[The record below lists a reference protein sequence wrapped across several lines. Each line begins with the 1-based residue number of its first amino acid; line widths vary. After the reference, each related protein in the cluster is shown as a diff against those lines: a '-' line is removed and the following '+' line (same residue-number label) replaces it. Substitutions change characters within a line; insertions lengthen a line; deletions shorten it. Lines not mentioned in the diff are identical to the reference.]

1 MAQESRLVVVIDSQ
15 NAERNARNLGNE
27 LVSIERKGEFASKS
41 MDSLSVATRAL
52 AGHMAGLVTVGA
64 AISKM
69 DTYTGL
75 QNRLKLVTNNQA
87 ELNKA
92 TEDTFQIA
100 QKTYSAWDSVLQVY
114 QRFSDNAKTLNL
126 TMDDTARLTETVSKA
141 VAISGA
147 SAEAADAALVQFGQ
161 ALASGTLRGEELNS
175 VMEQTPALAK
185 AIAKGMGIT
194 VGELRSVA
202 AEGKITSQEIVK
214 ALRNVQDEV
223 DALFAKTDITIGQSL
238 TLLNNEITKFVGEA
252 GKGSGAAQAL
262 SGSIQLLANNL
273 NLIADSA
280 FAIGIGL
287 MTKAV
292 LTKTVAVQASIA
304 ASTKQVFATIAERNA
319 NIAAAKAEVESA
331 LAEAQST
338 QVTLTNIKATHA
350 QIMAEIELEKVRLK
364 AQITE
369 QGRTATITRMAQLG
383 RLQAQV
389 ALEVAAAETAQSA
402 SSARLSAALTAQSVA
417 TSRLALAKSALMAI
431 FSPMGLAIAA
441 TAASFYLLSS
451 SSDEVKES
459 LATQSDSVSD
469 LTDKYIKL
477 NTVQALTEGV
487 RLRKEIEQQNDAID
501 DASGAIKRFAYIQ
514 KELFKLSG
522 SDYEDYQ
529 NAIKSIATGASDA
542 GDLLKKMIS
551 SGRFSQTQ
559 IDKLIEFSSAV
570 AESKNKI
577 EQGNTALKLLN
588 ATSGQ
593 HVEVTAESIKQLT
606 IQTNLTKVATQNFT
620 DMKTQMLD
628 SLRAQVE
635 FIRLNGGSE
644 EQVKSLN
651 KVIQAYSLNQ
661 ISATDAVSKFN
672 STAKV
677 PVDNIKK
684 LQEYAIKTDQSKIA
698 LNQANAELKKQNDL
712 RNEYLKQHQ
721 TVLGAQQGETN
732 ELNNQVAAQEKLNKL
747 RDNANKDNLKNDF
760 LIKNTKAFGG
770 GEKGLDKARA
780 ASEFYTDNKIP
791 MTRSLTGQEY
801 AIFEAWYKKQKEVK
815 DLQES
820 ISESTRKQTK
830 EVEKQTK
837 EAAKQAVL
845 LAGNDEKSRN
855 MLRVYLA
862 FRNAGLGD
870 KQARVMTAQV
880 GRETDFRNEAM
891 FGSHKDANNG
901 YTNTGFL
908 SWQKSRSTKLM
919 QSLQGQGVLDKNGKI
934 QQTQDALDAMAKH
947 AVQEAMTDKSYSKS
961 KAALLNDDLDY
972 RSLERIVAK
981 NLVGWDY
988 DGKKLGKAKA
998 SQHLAKQDSYYNQ
1011 LSKILGDNP
1020 EAVSKAIGDLSKLED
1035 EAYKARAKTLEE
1047 VKQLQATYD
1056 SETVARSKKREEE
1069 INKATIL
1076 GQSNLIPK
1084 INERYDAEDKL
1095 AQKQF
1100 DFEVNGYKWTEE
1112 QKLDYTYETNS
1123 LRLVAEGKLSED
1135 QRKVALDGLKLQKQ
1149 QELGLLKLAQE
1160 QRLFQARL
1168 SLLSETQAMQERY
1181 RLEREEIHK
1190 NTKLSIEERQ
1200 KLIALSKANQ
1210 DKETRDKVNNAV
1222 QNWGGIQADM
1232 NGTGEF
1238 FRQDQERFSRLNA
1251 ANDLADSQFA
1261 ATDLNEQNSLDGLN
1275 AQFEAGLI
1283 KQQDYE
1289 NQKTA
1294 IIQAAQDQRN
1304 QIAAEHAK
1312 NVQDIEDKYQQD
1324 RLNTQIAF
1332 GGQMMGSLTSMFG
1345 SMFGEQSKAYKI
1357 MFAADKAY
1365 AIAAAGIAI
1374 QQNIAAA
1381 SKAGFPLNIPLI
1393 AGAVAQGASII
1404 ANIRAIKDQGFADG
1418 GYTGSGRKY
1427 EPAGIVHKGE
1437 VVWSQEDIKR
1447 WGGVGLVENMRKSA
1461 NPEAFINNH
1470 AINNT
1475 SAENVFNRSF
1485 LSSKAFNDNQNIS
1498 NIFNRPTRENQI
1510 IVNAFKPSKDAAS
1523 RSEDVQSITN
1533 QYAGNNTSFSEV
1545 LDKSIQS
1552 SKSFNASKSII
1563 SSLSNSKVLNSN
1575 VSNSTVQ
1582 NAEKELLKEVSIFK
1596 DNGFADGGYTGKGK
1610 KYEIAGAVHKG
1621 EIVWS
1626 QDDIKKWG
1634 GVDKVEQ
1641 MRRATSPESFV
1652 SNYAQNH
1659 TTFESILN
1667 RANQSS
1673 RIFNQSKEISNI
1685 FNKSVQDDQIIY
1697 KGNGNVPTSATSDL
1711 YHDGKVYFSS
1721 NGLVQDRSNL
1731 DDVQDFTLGRTSR
1744 PQAEIMPSIEP
1755 STPTINFKIEV
1766 INQVSG
1772 ATVEAEQ
1779 LDEQTVRIIVT
1790 DELDKQLPRKVP
1802 KLVSDQIANPNS
1814 TISRSLTENTT
1825 ARRNRT

>member
-1 MAQESRLVVVIDSQ
+1 MAVFYYLEESQMAQEARLVIVIDS
-15 NAERNARNLGNE
+15 ERAKRTAQDLSVE
-27 LVSIERKGEFASKS
+27 LDSITKKGDFASKS
-41 MDSLSVATRAL
+41 MDRMSVATRAL
-52 AGHMAGLVTVGA
+52 AGYMAGLLTVGS

-75 QNRLKLVTNNQA
+75 QNRLKLVTNNQV

-92 TEDTFQIA
+92 TEDTFRIA

-214 ALRNVQDEV
+214 ALKNVQDEV

-402 SSARLSAALTAQSVA
+402 ASSRLSAALTAQSVA

-551 SGRFSQTQ
+551 SGRFSQNQ

-588 ATSGQ
+588 ATSRQ

-672 STAKV
+672 STAKI
-677 PVDNIKK
+677 PAENIKG
-684 LQEYAIKTDQSKIA
+684 LQDHATKTDQSKIA

-721 TVLGAQQGETN
+721 TVLAAQQGETN

-747 RDNANKDNLKNDF
+747 RDNANKDILKNDF

-791 MTRSLTGQEY
+791 MTRSLTSQEA
-801 AIFEAWYKKQKEVK
+801 AIFEAWYKKQKEAK

-820 ISESTRKQTK
+820 ITESSRKQTK
-830 EVEKQTK
+830 ESEKKLKITQAELEVAK
-837 EAAKQAVL
+837 RSAALIESSGLGKYAESKGIPSSVIAGL
-845 LAGNDEKSRN
+845 LAQESQGIREAKSHTGAIGYFQTTSGYRKQNNMSVADSYDLEKSGKIVIDN
-855 MLRVYLA
+855 IAKVYEKTGDLA
-862 FRNAGLGD
+862 QAILSHNAGEGG
-870 KQARVMTAQV
+870 ARQFTKTGKVKGSA
-880 GRETDFRNEAM
+880 ERNKEV
-891 FGSHKDANNG
+891 SQ
-901 YTNTGFL
+901 Y
-908 SWQKSRSTKLM
+908 
-919 QSLQGQGVLDKNGKI
+919 
-934 QQTQDALDAMAKH
+934 
-947 AVQEAMTDKSYSKS
+947 
-961 KAALLNDDLDY
+961 
-972 RSLERIVAK
+972 VAK
-981 NLVGWDY
+981 VSRYSDIIAGGVGKGGLS
-988 DGKKLGKAKA
+988 DGDSDRAYGK
-998 SQHLAKQDSYYNQ
+998 Q
-1011 LSKILGDNP
+1011 I
-1020 EAVSKAIGDLSKLED
+1020 
-1035 EAYKARAKTLEE
+1035 KARLEL
-1047 VKQLQATYD
+1047 VKQGLNLQEQYEEEQAKRTK
-1056 SETVARSKKREEE
+1056 ARNEE
-1069 INKATIL
+1069 INLAQQT
-1076 GQSNLIPK
+1076 GQTALIPK
-1084 INERYDAEDKL
+1084 IKERYKAQDELAKL
-1095 AQKQF
+1095 QQ
-1100 DFEVNGYKWTEE
+1100 DFEVNGYKWTEK
-1112 QKLDYTYETNS
+1112 QKLEYTYETNS

-1135 QRKVALDGLKLQKQ
+1135 QRKVALGGLELQKQ

-1160 QRLFQARL
+1160 QRLFQAEQFMLGEMERIKKRYAL
-1168 SLLSETQAMQERY
+1168 EYDEISKITDLEERRRKMSAFQADFIRNGVGNPTIDQYDTSSQFLKSTNYTKPKQTNMQVLDEDYAQTYQKLKDNLAAVLESEKASYQER
-1181 RLEREEIHK
+1181 LEA
-1190 NTKLSIEERQ
+1190 ERVFKEARQ
-1200 KLIALSKANQ
+1200 QMDNEYHLKAIDARKADHDSQ
-1210 DKETRDKVNNAV
+1210 LQLYSQMISSASST
-1222 QNWGGIQADM
+1222 WGGLTQIVKDAR
-1232 NGTGEF
+1232 GEN
-1238 FRQDQERFSRLNA
+1238 SRSFKAMFIAQQSFAIASAIISAHL
-1251 ANDLADSQFA
+1251 A
-1261 ATDLNEQNSLDGLN
+1261 ATQVAADATIPFFGAKIAASTAMLAMGYAN
-1275 AQFEAGLI
+1275 AGLI
-1283 KQQDYE
+1283 
-1289 NQKTA
+1289 A
-1294 IIQAAQDQRN
+1294 
-1304 QIAAEHAK
+1304 
-1312 NVQDIEDKYQQD
+1312 
-1324 RLNTQIAF
+1324 
-1332 GGQMMGSLTSMFG
+1332 GQT
-1345 SMFGEQSKAYKI
+1345 I
-1357 MFAADKAY
+1357 
-1365 AIAAAGIAI
+1365 
-1374 QQNIAAA
+1374 
-1381 SKAGFPLNIPLI
+1381 AGF
-1393 AGAVAQGASII
+1393 S
-1404 ANIRAIKDQGFADG
+1404 DG
-1418 GYTGSGRKY
+1418 GFTGSGGKY
-1427 EPAGIVHKGE
+1427 QPAGIVHKGE
-1437 VVWSQEDIKR
+1437 IVWSQEDIKR
-1447 WGGVGLVENMRKSA
+1447 WGGVGLVEKMRKSA
-1461 NPEAFINNH
+1461 NPEAFLNN
-1470 AINNT
+1470 
-1475 SAENVFNRSF
+1475 
-1485 LSSKAFNDNQNIS
+1485 
-1498 NIFNRPTRENQI
+1498 
-1510 IVNAFKPSKDAAS
+1510 
-1523 RSEDVQSITN
+1523 
-1533 QYAGNNTSFSEV
+1533 
-1545 LDKSIQS
+1545 
-1552 SKSFNASKSII
+1552 NAS
-1563 SSLSNSKVLNSN
+1563 
-1575 VSNSTVQ
+1575 
-1582 NAEKELLKEVSIFK
+1582 
-1596 DNGFADGGYTGKGK
+1596 ADS
-1610 KYEIAGAVHKG
+1610 V
-1621 EIVWS
+1621 
-1626 QDDIKKWG
+1626 
-1634 GVDKVEQ
+1634 
-1641 MRRATSPESFV
+1641 MRRAMMSSNAFIESQKQ
-1652 SNYAQNH
+1652 AD
-1659 TTFESILN
+1659 
-1667 RANQSS
+1667 
-1673 RIFNQSKEISNI
+1673 IFNQP
-1685 FNKSVQDDQIIY
+1685 VQDTQIIY
-1697 KGNGNVPTSATSDL
+1697 KGNRDTPKLASSANSDL
-1711 YHDGKVYFSS
+1711 FHDGKVYFSS
-1721 NGLVQDRSNL
+1721 NGIVQDRSNL

-1744 PQAEIMPSIEP
+1744 PQAEIMPSIEQ
-1755 STPTINFKIEV
+1755 SSPTINFKIEV
-1766 INQVSG
+1766 VNQVSG

-1779 LDEQTVRIIVT
+1779 LDEKTVRIIVT

-1825 ARRNRT
+1825 ARRNR

>member
-1 MAQESRLVVVIDSQ
+1 
-15 NAERNARNLGNE
+15 
-27 LVSIERKGEFASKS
+27 
-41 MDSLSVATRAL
+41 
-52 AGHMAGLVTVGA
+52 
-64 AISKM
+64 
-69 DTYTGL
+69 
-75 QNRLKLVTNNQA
+75 

-92 TEDTFQIA
+92 TEDTFRIA

-214 ALRNVQDEV
+214 ALRNVESDV

-252 GKGSGAAQAL
+252 GKGSGAAQVLA
-262 SGSIQLLANNL
+262 GSVQTLASNL
-273 NLIADSA
+273 DLIADGA
-280 FAIGIGL
+280 LVVGIGYITRAIL
-287 MTKAV
+287 IKSAAIKEGMASTLASR
-292 LTKTVAVQASIA
+292 QASVLNAQAEYAEATA
-304 ASTKQVFATIAERNA
+304 ALN
-319 NIAAAKAEVESA
+319 AAKAH
-331 LAEAQST
+331 LANVRATNAET
-338 QVTLTNIKATHA
+338 QAKFGATA
-350 QIMAEIELEKVRLK
+350 A
-364 AQITE
+364 
-369 QGRTATITRMAQLG
+369 ATRYA
-383 RLQAQV
+383 QAQ
-389 ALEVAAAETAQSA
+389 AAVTAATNAQTA
-402 SSARLSAALTAQSVA
+402 AQTRLSAASSLVGSIG
-417 TSRLALAKSALMAI
+417 SRALGLIGGPIGAITLGVSALAATYTYFKGKAEEANRTLAEQAEVANRTAEELKGLKGEAKTKAINDLTTAFKAQNEELKKTEMAVGSALIDIQNYGKGNVELTRISNEARLGTISYKEAMEQ
-431 FSPMGLAIAA
+431 LAKQKLPPSLRDA
-441 TAASFYLLSS
+441 L
-451 SSDEVKES
+451 KE
-459 LATQSDSVSD
+459 QI
-469 LTDKYIKL
+469 DKYNEAYEKADKTKTAIKL
-477 NTVQALTEGV
+477 FGIEVTLTGN
-487 RLRKEIEQQNDAID
+487 KAQNAAIEQQKHAD
-501 DASGAIKRFAYIQ
+501 
-514 KELFKLSG
+514 
-522 SDYEDYQ
+522 
-529 NAIKSIATGASDA
+529 AIKSTKQAADEAQKSLQKLYADKLWDTQFVEIVMKKGFSESQAN
-542 GDLLKKMIS
+542 DLLKLYKDSLAKGLKAADREAMKALTDTWKAEESIKAITDARTDSIREQNKELKNQQKVLSVNAKVLANASKFGFADLESKYKLPSGTLSAIHMIESKGNAKAYNKETGATGGFQFLEGTAKQYGVKDRTDLAQSAEGAAKYMSYLLKLFKGDLEKAVRAYHAGEGNVMKGKGIGKNNNQYWKDYQSYMAGINGYSAGDIS
-551 SGRFSQTQ
+551 SKDF
-559 IDKLIEFSSAV
+559 DKLI
-570 AESKNKI
+570 
-577 EQGNTALKLLN
+577 QDT
-588 ATSGQ
+588 
-593 HVEVTAESIKQLT
+593 
-606 IQTNLTKVATQNFT
+606 TKMA
-620 DMKTQMLD
+620 
-628 SLRAQVE
+628 
-635 FIRLNGGSE
+635 E
-644 EQVKSLN
+644 EQAKLRLQLENEV
-651 KVIQAYSLNQ
+651 ANQ
-661 ISATDAVSKFN
+661 VT
-672 STAKV
+672 
-677 PVDNIKK
+677 
-684 LQEYAIKTDQSKIA
+684 KIR
-698 LNQANAELKKQNDL
+698 NDL
-712 RNEYLKQHQ
+712 
-721 TVLGAQQGETN
+721 
-732 ELNNQVAAQEKLNKL
+732 
-747 RDNANKDNLKNDF
+747 
-760 LIKNTKAFGG
+760 
-770 GEKGLDKARA
+770 
-780 ASEFYTDNKIP
+780 
-791 MTRSLTGQEY
+791 
-801 AIFEAWYKKQKEVK
+801 
-815 DLQES
+815 
-820 ISESTRKQTK
+820 
-830 EVEKQTK
+830 
-837 EAAKQAVL
+837 AK
-845 LAGNDEKSRN
+845 
-855 MLRVYLA
+855 
-862 FRNAGLGD
+862 
-870 KQARVMTAQV
+870 
-880 GRETDFRNEAM
+880 
-891 FGSHKDANNG
+891 
-901 YTNTGFL
+901 
-908 SWQKSRSTKLM
+908 
-919 QSLQGQGVLDKNGKI
+919 
-934 QQTQDALDAMAKH
+934 
-947 AVQEAMTDKSYSKS
+947 
-961 KAALLNDDLDY
+961 
-972 RSLERIVAK
+972 
-981 NLVGWDY
+981 
-988 DGKKLGKAKA
+988 
-998 SQHLAKQDSYYNQ
+998 
-1011 LSKILGDNP
+1011 
-1020 EAVSKAIGDLSKLED
+1020 KLED
-1035 EAYKARAKTLEE
+1035 VDKANFNPERKAEIKAELQARADNDIAIAE
-1047 VKQLQATYD
+1047 QATKTKLD
-1056 SETVARSKKREEE
+1056 SFRDYTK
-1069 INKATIL
+1069 
-1076 GQSNLIPK
+1076 
-1084 INERYDAEDKL
+1084 
-1095 AQKQF
+1095 
-1100 DFEVNGYKWTEE
+1100 TEE
-1112 QKLDYTYETNS
+1112 QILKDSYAKRQFEAEHDLDLT
-1123 LRLVAEGKLSED
+1123 KD
-1135 QRKVALDGLKLQKQ
+1135 QRKEAVDLLAQQLK
-1149 QELGLLKLAQE
+1149 QELGLMQLAQE

-1181 RLEREEIHK
+1181 RLEREEILK

-1232 NGTGEF
+1232 NGAGEF

-1304 QIAAEHAK
+1304 QIATEYAK
-1312 NVQDIEDKYQQD
+1312 NAQDIEDKYQQD

-1418 GYTGSGRKY
+1418 GYTGSGGKY

-1437 VVWSQEDIKR
+1437 VVWSQDDIRR

-1470 AINNT
+1470 AQNNT
-1475 SAENVFNRSF
+1475 SIENVFNRSF
-1485 LSSKAFNDNQNIS
+1485 LSSKAFNDNKSISNIS
-1498 NIFNRPTRENQI
+1498 N
-1510 IVNAFKPSKDAAS
+1510 
-1523 RSEDVQSITN
+1523 
-1533 QYAGNNTSFSEV
+1533 
-1545 LDKSIQS
+1545 
-1552 SKSFNASKSII
+1552 
-1563 SSLSNSKVLNSN
+1563 LSNSKVLNSN

-1802 KLVSDQIANPNS
+1802 KLVSDQIGNPNS

-1825 ARRNRT
+1825 ARRNR

>member
-1 MAQESRLVVVIDSQ
+1 MAVFYYLEESQMAQEARLVIVIDS
-15 NAERNARNLGNE
+15 ERAKRTAQDLSVE
-27 LVSIERKGEFASKS
+27 LDSITKKGDFASKS
-41 MDSLSVATRAL
+41 MDRMSVATRAL
-52 AGHMAGLVTVGA
+52 AGYMAGLLTVGS

-75 QNRLKLVTNNQA
+75 QNRLKLVTNNQV

-92 TEDTFQIA
+92 TEDTFRIA

-214 ALRNVQDEV
+214 ALKNVQDEV

-402 SSARLSAALTAQSVA
+402 ASSRLSAALTAQSVA

-551 SGRFSQTQ
+551 SGRFSQNQ

-588 ATSGQ
+588 ATSRQ

-672 STAKV
+672 STAKI
-677 PVDNIKK
+677 PAENIKG
-684 LQEYAIKTDQSKIA
+684 LQDHATKTDQSKIA

-721 TVLGAQQGETN
+721 TVLAAQQGETN

-747 RDNANKDNLKNDF
+747 RDNANKDILKNDF

-791 MTRSLTGQEY
+791 MTRSLTSQEA
-801 AIFEAWYKKQKEVK
+801 AIFEAWYKKQKEAK

-820 ISESTRKQTK
+820 ITESSRKQTK
-830 EVEKQTK
+830 ESEKKLKITQAELEVAK
-837 EAAKQAVL
+837 RSAALIESSGLGKYAESKGIPSSVIAGL
-845 LAGNDEKSRN
+845 LAQESQGIREAKSHTGAIGYFQTTSGYRKQNNMSVADSYDLEKSGKIVIDN
-855 MLRVYLA
+855 IAKVYEKTGDLA
-862 FRNAGLGD
+862 QAILSHNAGEGG
-870 KQARVMTAQV
+870 ARQFTKTGKVKGSA
-880 GRETDFRNEAM
+880 ERNKEV
-891 FGSHKDANNG
+891 SQ
-901 YTNTGFL
+901 Y
-908 SWQKSRSTKLM
+908 
-919 QSLQGQGVLDKNGKI
+919 
-934 QQTQDALDAMAKH
+934 
-947 AVQEAMTDKSYSKS
+947 
-961 KAALLNDDLDY
+961 
-972 RSLERIVAK
+972 VAK
-981 NLVGWDY
+981 VSRYSDIIAGGVGKGGLS
-988 DGKKLGKAKA
+988 DGDSDRAYGK
-998 SQHLAKQDSYYNQ
+998 Q
-1011 LSKILGDNP
+1011 I
-1020 EAVSKAIGDLSKLED
+1020 
-1035 EAYKARAKTLEE
+1035 KARLEL
-1047 VKQLQATYD
+1047 VKQGLNLQEQYEEEQAKRTK
-1056 SETVARSKKREEE
+1056 ARNEE
-1069 INKATIL
+1069 INLAQQT
-1076 GQSNLIPK
+1076 GQTALIPK
-1084 INERYDAEDKL
+1084 IKERYKAQDELAKL
-1095 AQKQF
+1095 QQ
-1100 DFEVNGYKWTEE
+1100 DFEVNGYKWTEK
-1112 QKLDYTYETNS
+1112 QKLEYTYETNS

-1135 QRKVALDGLKLQKQ
+1135 QRKVALGGLELQKQ

-1160 QRLFQARL
+1160 QRLFQAEQFMLGEMERIKKRYAL
-1168 SLLSETQAMQERY
+1168 EYDEISKITDLEERRRKMSAFQADFIRNGVGNPTIDQYDTSSQFLKSTNYTKPKQTNMQVLDEDYAQTYQKLKDNLAAVLESEKASYQER
-1181 RLEREEIHK
+1181 LEA
-1190 NTKLSIEERQ
+1190 ERVFKEARQ
-1200 KLIALSKANQ
+1200 QMDNEYHLKAIDARKADHDSQ
-1210 DKETRDKVNNAV
+1210 LQLYSQMISSASST
-1222 QNWGGIQADM
+1222 WGGLTQIVKDAR
-1232 NGTGEF
+1232 GEN
-1238 FRQDQERFSRLNA
+1238 SRSFKAMFIAQQSFAIASAIISAHL
-1251 ANDLADSQFA
+1251 A
-1261 ATDLNEQNSLDGLN
+1261 ATQVAADATIPFFGAKIAASTAMLAMGYAN
-1275 AQFEAGLI
+1275 AGLI
-1283 KQQDYE
+1283 
-1289 NQKTA
+1289 A
-1294 IIQAAQDQRN
+1294 
-1304 QIAAEHAK
+1304 
-1312 NVQDIEDKYQQD
+1312 
-1324 RLNTQIAF
+1324 
-1332 GGQMMGSLTSMFG
+1332 GQT
-1345 SMFGEQSKAYKI
+1345 I
-1357 MFAADKAY
+1357 
-1365 AIAAAGIAI
+1365 
-1374 QQNIAAA
+1374 
-1381 SKAGFPLNIPLI
+1381 AGF
-1393 AGAVAQGASII
+1393 S
-1404 ANIRAIKDQGFADG
+1404 DG
-1418 GYTGSGRKY
+1418 GFTGSGGKY
-1427 EPAGIVHKGE
+1427 QPAGIVHKGE

-1447 WGGVGLVENMRKSA
+1447 WGGVGLVEKMRKSA
-1461 NPEAFINNH
+1461 NPEAFLNN
-1470 AINNT
+1470 
-1475 SAENVFNRSF
+1475 
-1485 LSSKAFNDNQNIS
+1485 
-1498 NIFNRPTRENQI
+1498 
-1510 IVNAFKPSKDAAS
+1510 NA
-1523 RSEDVQSITN
+1523 
-1533 QYAGNNTSFSEV
+1533 
-1545 LDKSIQS
+1545 L
-1552 SKSFNASKSII
+1552 
-1563 SSLSNSKVLNSN
+1563 
-1575 VSNSTVQ
+1575 
-1582 NAEKELLKEVSIFK
+1582 
-1596 DNGFADGGYTGKGK
+1596 ADS
-1610 KYEIAGAVHKG
+1610 V
-1621 EIVWS
+1621 
-1626 QDDIKKWG
+1626 
-1634 GVDKVEQ
+1634 
-1641 MRRATSPESFV
+1641 MRRAMMSSSAFIESQKQ
-1652 SNYAQNH
+1652 AD
-1659 TTFESILN
+1659 
-1667 RANQSS
+1667 
-1673 RIFNQSKEISNI
+1673 IFNQP
-1685 FNKSVQDDQIIY
+1685 VQDTQIIY
-1697 KGNGNVPTSATSDL
+1697 KGNRDTPKLASSGNLDL
-1711 YHDGKVYFSS
+1711 FHDGKVYFSS

-1731 DDVQDFTLGRTSR
+1731 DDVQDFTLGSTSR
-1744 PQAEIMPSIEP
+1744 PQAEMMPSIEP
-1755 STPTINFKIEV
+1755 ASPTINFKIEV

-1779 LDEQTVRIIVT
+1779 LDEQTVRIIVK
-1790 DELDKQLPRKVP
+1790 DELDKQLPRTVP

>member
-1 MAQESRLVVVIDSQ
+1 MAQEARLVIVIDS
-15 NAERNARNLGNE
+15 ERAKRTAQDLSVE
-27 LVSIERKGEFASKS
+27 LDSITKKGDFASKS
-41 MDSLSVATRAL
+41 MDRMSVATRAL
-52 AGHMAGLVTVGA
+52 AGYMAGLLTVGS

-75 QNRLKLVTNNQA
+75 QNRLKLVTNNQV

-92 TEDTFQIA
+92 TEDTFRIA

-214 ALRNVQDEV
+214 ALKNVQDEV
-223 DALFAKTDITIGQSL
+223 DTLFAKTDITIGQSL

-672 STAKV
+672 STAKI
-677 PVDNIKK
+677 PAENIKG
-684 LQEYAIKTDQSKIA
+684 LQDHATKTDQSKIA

-721 TVLGAQQGETN
+721 TVLAAQQGETN

-747 RDNANKDNLKNDF
+747 RDNANKDILKNDF

-791 MTRSLTGQEY
+791 MTRSLTSQEA
-801 AIFEAWYKKQKEVK
+801 AIFEAWYKKQKEAK

-837 EAAKQAVL
+837 ESAKQAVL
-845 LAGNDEKSRN
+845 LAGNNERERN
-855 MLRVYLA
+855 MLRVYQS

-981 NLVGWDY
+981 NFVGWDY

-1020 EAVSKAIGDLSKLED
+1020 EAASKAISDLSKFED

-1047 VKQLQATYD
+1047 IKQLQATYD

-1100 DFEVNGYKWTEE
+1100 DFEVNGYKWTEK
-1112 QKLDYTYETNS
+1112 QKLEYTYEINS

-1135 QRKVALDGLKLQKQ
+1135 QRKVALDGLELQKQ

-1181 RLEREEIHK
+1181 RLEREEILK

-1261 ATDLNEQNSLDGLN
+1261 ATDLDEKNGLDVLN
-1275 AQFEAGLI
+1275 AHMEAGLI
-1283 KQQDYE
+1283 KQQDFE
-1289 NQKTA
+1289 NRKTA

-1304 QIAAEHAK
+1304 QIAAEYAQ
-1312 NVQDIEDKYQQD
+1312 NAQDIEDKYHQD
-1324 RLNTQIAF
+1324 RLNAQIAL

-1365 AIAAAGIAI
+1365 AIAAAGISI
-1374 QQNIAAA
+1374 QQSIAKAA
-1381 SKAGFPLNIPLI
+1381 SVGFPANIPLI
-1393 AGAVAQGASII
+1393 ASAIAQGASII

-1447 WGGVGLVENMRKSA
+1447 WGGVGLVEKMRKSA
-1461 NPEAFINNH
+1461 NPEAFLNN
-1470 AINNT
+1470 
-1475 SAENVFNRSF
+1475 
-1485 LSSKAFNDNQNIS
+1485 
-1498 NIFNRPTRENQI
+1498 
-1510 IVNAFKPSKDAAS
+1510 
-1523 RSEDVQSITN
+1523 
-1533 QYAGNNTSFSEV
+1533 
-1545 LDKSIQS
+1545 
-1552 SKSFNASKSII
+1552 NAS
-1563 SSLSNSKVLNSN
+1563 
-1575 VSNSTVQ
+1575 
-1582 NAEKELLKEVSIFK
+1582 
-1596 DNGFADGGYTGKGK
+1596 ADS
-1610 KYEIAGAVHKG
+1610 V
-1621 EIVWS
+1621 
-1626 QDDIKKWG
+1626 
-1634 GVDKVEQ
+1634 
-1641 MRRATSPESFV
+1641 MRRAMMSSNAFIESQKQ
-1652 SNYAQNH
+1652 AD
-1659 TTFESILN
+1659 
-1667 RANQSS
+1667 
-1673 RIFNQSKEISNI
+1673 IFNQP
-1685 FNKSVQDDQIIY
+1685 VQDTQIIY
-1697 KGNGNVPTSATSDL
+1697 KGNRDTPKLASSANSDL
-1711 YHDGKVYFSS
+1711 FHDGKVYFSS

-1755 STPTINFKIEV
+1755 ASPTINFKIEV

-1802 KLVSDQIANPNS
+1802 KLVSDQIGNPNS

-1825 ARRNRT
+1825 ARRNR

>member
-1 MAQESRLVVVIDSQ
+1 MAQESRLVIVIDSQ

-27 LVSIERKGEFASKS
+27 LASIERKGEFASKS
-41 MDSLSVATRAL
+41 MDSLSIATRAL

-75 QNRLKLVTNNQA
+75 QNRLKLVTNNQS

-92 TEDTFQIA
+92 TEDTFRIA

-147 SAEAADAALVQFGQ
+147 SAQAADAALVQFGQ

-185 AIAKGMGIT
+185 AIAQGMGIT

-214 ALRNVQDEV
+214 ALRNVEKDV

-238 TLLNNEITKFVGEA
+238 TLLNNEITKFVGES
-252 GKGSGAAQAL
+252 GKSSGAAQVLA
-262 SGSIQLLANNL
+262 GNIQTLAGNL
-273 NLIADSA
+273 D
-280 FAIGIGL
+280 
-287 MTKAV
+287 V
-292 LTKTVAVQASIA
+292 LTSAMMVGGAYWLGTYIPAIYASGVAVVAKTKELAVQTATQYAAIQAERAAAAQQVISTQTVVANTQATLAAIA
-304 ASTKQVFATIAERNA
+304 AE
-319 NIAAAKAEVESA
+319 KALEV
-331 LAEAQST
+331 Q
-338 QVTLTNIKATHA
+338 
-350 QIMAEIELEKVRLK
+350 RLK
-364 AQITE
+364 SQISE
-369 QGRTATITRMAQLG
+369 KGRTATLTRM
-383 RLQAQV
+383 
-389 ALEVAAAETAQSA
+389 
-402 SSARLSAALTAQSVA
+402 
-417 TSRLALAKSALMAI
+417 
-431 FSPMGLAIAA
+431 
-441 TAASFYLLSS
+441 
-451 SSDEVKES
+451 
-459 LATQSDSVSD
+459 
-469 LTDKYIKL
+469 
-477 NTVQALTEGV
+477 
-487 RLRKEIEQQNDAID
+487 
-501 DASGAIKRFAYIQ
+501 
-514 KELFKLSG
+514 
-522 SDYEDYQ
+522 
-529 NAIKSIATGASDA
+529 
-542 GDLLKKMIS
+542 
-551 SGRFSQTQ
+551 
-559 IDKLIEFSSAV
+559 
-570 AESKNKI
+570 
-577 EQGNTALKLLN
+577 
-588 ATSGQ
+588 
-593 HVEVTAESIKQLT
+593 
-606 IQTNLTKVATQNFT
+606 
-620 DMKTQMLD
+620 
-628 SLRAQVE
+628 
-635 FIRLNGGSE
+635 
-644 EQVKSLN
+644 
-651 KVIQAYSLNQ
+651 
-661 ISATDAVSKFN
+661 
-672 STAKV
+672 
-677 PVDNIKK
+677 
-684 LQEYAIKTDQSKIA
+684 
-698 LNQANAELKKQNDL
+698 AELKKIEAQVTREL
-712 RNEYLKQHQ
+712 AVAEGALATAQARSAAAGAASVGIGSRLLGLLGGPVGIGITVASLAAGYL
-721 TVLGAQQGETN
+721 LM
-732 ELNNQVAAQEKLNKL
+732 
-747 RDNANKDNLKNDF
+747 RDTTAEANKKLEEQARVAEKTDEALK
-760 LIKNTKAFGG
+760 K
-770 GEKGLDKARA
+770 
-780 ASEFYTDNKIP
+780 
-791 MTRSLTGQEY
+791 
-801 AIFEAWYKKQKEVK
+801 
-815 DLQES
+815 
-820 ISESTRKQTK
+820 
-830 EVEKQTK
+830 
-837 EAAKQAVL
+837 
-845 LAGNDEKSRN
+845 LAGNDKIKAVNDLTDAFNAQNEALKKSSLIVGAALIDIENYARGNREVEKISQDARTGTISYTEAIERLN
-855 MLRVYLA
+855 KIKLPTDLYENLK
-862 FRNAGLGD
+862 
-870 KQARVMTAQV
+870 KQAAQYDQNSVKAAQTADKLKIFGVEVTLTGNKAQNAAAQHQQQADAL
-880 GRETDFRNEAM
+880 GNTASEAEKATKALQDYQAKQ
-891 FGSHKDANNG
+891 KDSVIDSIYKSGWLDKG
-901 YTNTGFL
+901 YTVAQANAILELQKAKGMSAILSKDEIDSALRNLKIIEAQQEREDKLTEAKRKQTQEIEKQAKLTKRLVGISGQSGIGTGPHLDVRYGGSMSGQKVSNEHLARLQAGGKPL
-908 SWQKSRSTKLM
+908 SSYKISSNYGPRKAPTKGASSFHKGIDFSMPEGTPITTNVAVKDIKTWYDSKGGGYVSEVIFEDGVSLKLLHQSPKM
-919 QSLQGQGVLDKNGKI
+919 QSKVKGGASKGSDRAAGDIQSQLERQQDLQ
-934 QQTQDALDAMAKH
+934 
-947 AVQEAMTDKSYSKS
+947 
-961 KAALLNDDLDY
+961 
-972 RSLERIVAK
+972 RSLENEVASEVGRINNNRNARLEDV
-981 NLVGWDY
+981 D
-988 DGKKLGKAKA
+988 KANFSPERTAEIKA
-998 SQHLAKQDSYYNQ
+998 EINRRADNDIAIAKQA
-1011 LSKILGDNP
+1011 LRT
-1020 EAVSKAIGDLSKLED
+1020 KLED
-1035 EAYKARAKTLEE
+1035 YKEFQKTEKQLLEE
-1047 VKQLQATYD
+1047 SFNRKKFNAAHDIELSK
-1056 SETVARSKKREEE
+1056 SE
-1069 INKATIL
+1069 
-1076 GQSNLIPK
+1076 
-1084 INERYDAEDKL
+1084 
-1095 AQKQF
+1095 QKQAV
-1100 DFEVNGYKWTEE
+1100 ELLE
-1112 QKLDYTYETNS
+1112 Q
-1123 LRLVAEGKLSED
+1123 
-1135 QRKVALDGLKLQKQ
+1135 QKQ

-1181 RLEREEIHK
+1181 RLEREEILK

-1200 KLIALSKANQ
+1200 KLIAFSKANQ

-1232 NGTGEF
+1232 NGTSEF

-1261 ATDLNEQNSLDGLN
+1261 ATDLNEQNSLDSLD
-1275 AQFEAGLI
+1275 AQLEAGLI

-1294 IIQAAQDQRN
+1294 IIQTAQDQRN
-1304 QIAAEHAK
+1304 QIAAEYAK
-1312 NVQDIEDKYQQD
+1312 NAQDIEDKYQQD

-1381 SKAGFPLNIPLI
+1381 SKVGFPYNLPLI

-1404 ANIRAIKDQGFADG
+1404 ANIRAIKDQGFAEG
-1418 GYTGSGRKY
+1418 GYTGSGGKY

-1437 VVWSQEDIKR
+1437 VVWSQEDIRR

-1470 AINNT
+1470 AQNNT
-1475 SAENVFNRSF
+1475 SIENVFNRSF
-1485 LSSKAFNDNQNIS
+1485 LSSKAFNDNKSISNIS
-1498 NIFNRPTRENQI
+1498 N
-1510 IVNAFKPSKDAAS
+1510 
-1523 RSEDVQSITN
+1523 
-1533 QYAGNNTSFSEV
+1533 
-1545 LDKSIQS
+1545 
-1552 SKSFNASKSII
+1552 
-1563 SSLSNSKVLNSN
+1563 LSNSKVLNSN

-1582 NAEKELLKEVSIFK
+1582 NAEKELLKEVLIFK

-1634 GVDKVEQ
+1634 GVDKVEK

-1667 RANQSS
+1667 RAHQSS

-1685 FNKSVQDDQIIY
+1685 FNQSVQDDQIIY

-1731 DDVQDFTLGRTSR
+1731 EDVQDFTISQASR